1 MKKLTGFTTPLVWAR
16 GVFNYDF
23 GLMPWRHEINTVGT
37 VPLLINR
44 ALTGGVVGK
53 PIEPKKMSKASEEE
67 VLRVQA
73 LYIEELERMWNE
85 WKDVYALDRV
95 SEFTIFE

>member
-1 MKKLTGFTTPLVWAR
+1 
-16 GVFNYDF
+16 
-23 GLMPWRHEINTVGT
+23 VG
-37 VPLLINR
+37 R
-44 ALTGGVVGK
+44 
-53 PIEPKKMSKASEEE
+53 PIEPKKMGKASEEE

-85 WKDVYALDRV
+85 WKDIYAADRV